1 NRTAQDIYGF
11 TPDEAYGNTPTQI
24 LADPK
29 DAVLADYLLERTVS
43 GESWSGEFP
52 VTNNRGETFMVLS
65 TLTPFRDGSR
75 KIIGGMCISSDSRP
89 YQKIYAGLRVGPPT
103 RFDVQQTSKIS
114 NLALKGKLKMKI
126 DHEGMNDHSEDEIE
140 SEANTPQGHIDSS
153 PFGVFISA
161 DSEEERSTEN
171 FTTTSGHK
179 TGNKIGIR
187 KTLSSKADEWM
198 AKKRNV
204 WPWKGNVER
213 DVESLNAKLGYFG
226 WQRLYINQGHETDL
240 PEKGYESGPQ
250 MCFAKLEDQLCE
262 NTSKKIEAPGLWLST
277 VTLNS
282 TSTSSSNSSSK
293 SKAIIKVE
301 KETDNVDYEIL
312 WEDLITKEQIGQGS
326 CGTVYRGLWYG
337 SDIAIKLFTYQEFS
351 DNVMLSFK
359 QEVSLMKRLRH
370 PNILLFMGAVT
381 SPQHLGIVTEF
392 LPRGSLFQVLQKNS
406 TQLDWRRRLH
416 MAMDIAR
423 GMNYLHHYNPP
434 IVHRDLKSSNLL
446 VDKNW
451 SVKVGDFGLS
461 RIRHQTYLKTKGGKG
476 T

>member
-1 NRTAQDIYGF
+1 
-11 TPDEAYGNTPTQI
+11 
-24 LADPK
+24 
-29 DAVLADYLLERTVS
+29 
-43 GESWSGEFP
+43 
-52 VTNNRGETFMVLS
+52 
-65 TLTPFRDGSR
+65 
-75 KIIGGMCISSDSRP
+75 
-89 YQKIYAGLRVGPPT
+89 
-103 RFDVQQTSKIS
+103 
-114 NLALKGKLKMKI
+114 MKI
-126 DHEGMNDHSEDEIE
+126 DHEGMNDHSEDETE

-171 FTTTSGHK
+171 FTTSSGHK
-179 TGNKIGIR
+179 TENKIGIR

-213 DVESLNAKLGYFG
+213 DVESLNVKLGYFG
-226 WQRLYINQGHETDL
+226 WQQ
-240 PEKGYESGPQ
+240 
-250 MCFAKLEDQLCE
+250 DQLCQ
-262 NTSKKIEAPGLWLST
+262 NT
-277 VTLNS
+277 
-282 TSTSSSNSSSK
+282 TSTSSSKSSSK

-326 CGTVYRGLWYG
+326 CGTVYHGLC
-337 SDIAIKLFTYQEFS
+337 Q
-351 DNVMLSFK
+351 
-359 QEVSLMKRLRH
+359 QRLRH

-423 GMNYLHHYNPP
+423 GMNYLHQYNPP

-476 T
+476 TVGCIQLWSGIVGNYHREDPLG